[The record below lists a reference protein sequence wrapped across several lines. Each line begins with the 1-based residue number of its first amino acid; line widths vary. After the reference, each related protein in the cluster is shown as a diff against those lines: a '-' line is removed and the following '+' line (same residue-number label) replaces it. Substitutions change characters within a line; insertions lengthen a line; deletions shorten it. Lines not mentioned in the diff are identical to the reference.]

1 MPNYLKE
8 YVTEFN
14 YLFSQIQVCA
24 SIKQVDDK
32 NYTSFYNFG
41 NNARK
46 FFEIYLYYKYPNEGM
61 TDDTLVKFFG
71 DEAIPASLTSRIN
84 NEYSHLAGV
93 FERGAAPT
101 EVPEM
106 QKAACA
112 ILARIKLKDPEQY
125 YALMDSIGA
134 DVEEDVV

>member
-1 MPNYLKE
+1 MPAYLKE

-14 YLFSQIQVCA
+14 YLFSQIQICA
-24 SIKQVDDK
+24 SIKHVDDT

-46 FFEIYLYYKYPNEGM
+46 FFEIYLYYKYPNFGT
-61 TDDTLVKFFG
+61 TDEKLEKFFG
-71 DEAIPASLTSRIN
+71 ENNLPAILTNRIN

-93 FERGAAPT
+93 FERGASPT

-106 QKAACA
+106 QKAAIA
-112 ILARIKLKDPEQY
+112 ILERIKLKDPEQY
-125 YALMDSIGA
+125 TALMESVGA
-134 DVEEDVV
+134 TEEVAA